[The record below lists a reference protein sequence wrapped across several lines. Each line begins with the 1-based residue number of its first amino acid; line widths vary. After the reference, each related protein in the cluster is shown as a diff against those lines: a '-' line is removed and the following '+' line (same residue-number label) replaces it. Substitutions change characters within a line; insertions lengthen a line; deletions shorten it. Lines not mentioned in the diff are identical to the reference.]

1 MMKSSLILVAV
12 FFLNVSVSFS
22 QTALLTNIEDLSST
36 FTLDMRYATTNNFLE
51 EKLYDC
57 GSCLL
62 LPETAKALNQANHYF
77 NAMGYRIKIW
87 DCYRPLDVQVK
98 MFAKVPNP
106 MYVADP
112 KEGSIHNRGGAVDL
126 TLETLDGKELDMG
139 TDHDHFGRE
148 AHIDNFDLPE
158 VVLNNRKILETGM
171 KQFGFQTIQSE
182 WWHFNHSSASGEPV
196 MNEPLP
202 CE

>member
-1 MMKSSLILVAV
+1 MKSSLILVLV
-12 FFLNVSVSFS
+12 IFLNVFVSFS
-22 QTALLTNIEDLSST
+22 QTALLTNIEDLSSS
-36 FTLDMRYATTNNFLE
+36 FTLDMRYATDNNFLKE
-51 EKLYDC
+51 ELYDC
-57 GSCLL
+57 GTCLL
-62 LPETAKALNQANHYF
+62 LPETAEALNQANFYF
-77 NAMGYRIKIW
+77 NSFGYRIKIW

-98 MFAKVPNP
+98 MFIKVPNP

-148 AHIDNFDLPE
+148 AHIDNFDLPIE
-158 VVLNNRKILETGM
+158 VLTNRKILEIGM
-171 KQFGFQTIQSE
+171 KQFGFQSIQSE
-182 WWHFNHSSASGEPV
+182 WWHFNHTSASGKPV

>member
-1 MMKSSLILVAV
+1 MKSSLTFV
-12 FFLNVSVSFS
+12 FVIFLNASVSFS
-22 QTALLTNIEDLSST
+22 QTALLTNIKDLSSS
-36 FTLDMRYATTNNFLE
+36 FTLDMRYATENNFLE
-51 EKLYDC
+51 EVLYDC
-57 GSCLL
+57 GTCLL
-62 LPETAKALNQANHYF
+62 LPETAEALNQANLYF

-106 MYVADP
+106 IYVADP

-158 VVLNNRKILETGM
+158 AVLNNRKILETGM

-182 WWHFNHSSASGEPV
+182 WWHFNHTSASGKPV